1 MARGR
6 TTKAMVRR
14 WDEGRLGGRVPDQV
28 LVEEP
33 MEIRLDD
40 TVVATTMRTP
50 GHDYEL
56 AVGFCHTEGLLAGFA
71 VVDVRYCA
79 LGAASDA
86 NWNVVSVSTGGQAP
100 EPAARLGVTTA
111 ACGWCGSDT
120 IDDLATRWPPLE
132 GAEVDWGVVASV
144 GDAVSSAQELFDV
157 TGGAHAAAAF
167 DLTSGDVLVVR
178 EDIGRHNAM
187 DKVIGRL
194 LLDGRLPAG
203 GLGLWASSRLGYE
216 LVAKAWS
223 AGFGAIV
230 AVGPASSLAVDTARR
245 ANLPAAGFARN
256 GTLAVYD

>member
-6 TTKAMVRR
+6 LTKTMVRR
-14 WDEGRLGGRVPDQV
+14 WAEGQLGGRVPDQL

-40 TVVATTMRTP
+40 ALVATTMRTP

-56 AVGFCHTEGLLAGFA
+56 AVGFCHTEGLLAGCP

-79 LGAASDA
+79 LGTASDA
-86 NWNVVSVSTGGQAP
+86 NWNVVSVSTGGHAP
-100 EPAARLGVTTA
+100 EPAARLGLTTA
-111 ACGWCGSDT
+111 ACGWCGTDT
-120 IDDLATRWPPLE
+120 IDDLSTRWPPLE
-132 GAEVDWGVVASV
+132 PVAVDWGVVASV
-144 GDAVSSAQELFDV
+144 GDSVGSSQELFDV

-167 DLTSGDVLVVR
+167 DLTSGVVLLVR
-178 EDIGRHNAM
+178 EDIGRHNAV

-194 LLDGRLPAG
+194 ALDGGLPAG

-230 AVGPASSLAVDTARR
+230 AVGPASSLAVETARR
-245 ANLPAAGFARN
+245 ACLPAAGFARG
-256 GTLAVYD
+256 GTVVVYD